1 MLEYLLQ
8 NLAHNYQF
16 FGIVNKNVLKARK
29 KNHFRNEAISVP
41 NLVWIVMNGMC
52 WEYVIRLKIVN
63 LEYLHAMYAV
73 TDSHTF
79 SISESMASFE
89 WLWNVFQSAFF
100 FSSTHI
106 PVRTRFFHI
115 LSFCRDLFNL

>member
-41 NLVWIVMNGMC
+41 NLV
-52 WEYVIRLKIVN
+52 
-63 LEYLHAMYAV
+63 
-73 TDSHTF
+73 
-79 SISESMASFE
+79 
-89 WLWNVFQSAFF
+89 
-100 FSSTHI
+100 
-106 PVRTRFFHI
+106 
-115 LSFCRDLFNL
+115 